1 MADPRRAEGKQI
13 SLPAFLWMSFL
24 AIASGATGY
33 RAMSRFARSNAAF
46 FQQHFG
52 LRHAMP
58 SHVSFR
64 SLWQELDKQAL
75 YEAFNQAFSSHVQ
88 PGDWVAA
95 DGQSLCSTVRQAHT
109 ADQQFVSVVSL
120 YCQRTGLTAAL
131 QDYTDKKSGE
141 MSVLRQLLL
150 LLQERGVVFTLD
162 ALHGQKNSRCHC
174 RQRQRL
180 RAANQ
185 RQPAHAALRNAIQA
199 RHQATPAPA
208 GAWQQVSERRSG
220 ADYTWR
226 TSVYAGAEP
235 HLEAAW
241 GGWQATSS
249 WRKRR

>member
-1 MADPRRAEGKQI
+1 MDLSSFFNGVTDPRRAEGKRI

-24 AIASGATGY
+24 AIASGSTGY
-33 RAMSRFARSNAAF
+33 RAMSRFARSNTAF

-64 SLWQELDKQAL
+64 SLLQQLDKEAL

-95 DGQSLCSTVRQAHT
+95 DGQCLCSTVRQAQT
-109 ADQQFVSVVSL
+109 ADQQFVSVVSR

-141 MSVLRQLLL
+141 MDVLRQLLP

-162 ALHGQKNSRCHC
+162 ALHSQKKQPLPSSP
-174 RQRQRL
+174 
-180 RAANQ
+180 AA
-185 RQPAHAALRNAIQA
+185 
-199 RHQATPAPA
+199 TTTC
-208 GAWQQVSERRSG
+208 SKSK
-220 ADYTWR
+220 
-226 TSVYAGAEP
+226 
-235 HLEAAW
+235 
-241 GGWQATSS
+241 ATSPPCARPS
-249 WRKRR
+249 SPGTRPRPRRPGPGSR

>member
-1 MADPRRAEGKQI
+1 MDLLSLFNGVTDPRRAEGERI
-13 SLPAFLWMSFL
+13 ALPAFLWMSFL
-24 AIASGATGY
+24 AIASSATGY
-33 RAMSRFARSNAAF
+33 RVMSRFARSNTAF

-64 SLWQELDKQAL
+64 SLLQQLDKEAL

-95 DGQSLCSTVRQAHT
+95 DGQCLCSTVRQAQT

-141 MSVLRQLLL
+141 MDVLRQLLP

-162 ALHGQKNSRCHC
+162 ALHGQKKQPLPSSP
-174 RQRQRL
+174 
-180 RAANQ
+180 AA
-185 RQPAHAALRNAIQA
+185 
-199 RHQATPAPA
+199 TTTC
-208 GAWQQVSERRSG
+208 SKSK
-220 ADYTWR
+220 
-226 TSVYAGAEP
+226 
-235 HLEAAW
+235 
-241 GGWQATSS
+241 ATSPTCARPS
-249 WRKRR
+249 SPGTRPRPRRPGPGSR